1 MSEASPGTSLGGDQL
16 RGMLAAGYG
25 VLAENAEAVNA
36 LNVFPV
42 PDGDTGTNMVLTLRT
57 VLERAE
63 AVPDASIDAVGEA
76 VARGALLGARG
87 NSGVI
92 LSQFLRALCRALHG
106 CEAADA
112 ATLASGFREGSA
124 AAYQAVSKPVEGTM
138 LTVIRATSEAMDVAC
153 AGGEADMSR
162 LLRAGLEGCRDAVAR
177 TPDQL
182 PVLKHAGVVDAGGQG
197 FALLLEGA
205 VRFLSGEG
213 TGDIRLAISDVL
225 GRVQERFLEAA
236 DALEYGYCTQFLVEG
251 EGLDPDDLRE
261 RVSAIADSAVIIGD
275 ASMVRV
281 HAHTLDPDALM
292 ELGRSVGTVSEA
304 RAESIDEQ
312 HVEFQAAHRAARTRA
327 AVGVVAVS
335 LGAGLN
341 AVFRD
346 LGVGALVSGGQTMN
360 PSVQDLLD
368 AVEALPARAA
378 LLLPNNPNVV
388 GTAWQAAE
396 MADKPV
402 FVVPTRSIPQGV
414 SAALAFSPEAA
425 PEEGQAA
432 MSRAAGGV
440 RSGEVV
446 TAVRDATVDGA
457 PVREGQIMGLLDD
470 ALAAVA
476 DSPEEALLGLVRT
489 AAPGPGALVTLYR
502 GADTAEEGAEA
513 AAERLRGSHPEVEV
527 EVVSGGQPHY
537 HYLVAIE

>member
-1 MSEASPGTSLGGDQL
+1 MSEAPTGTTLDGDQL
-16 RGMLAAGYG
+16 RGMIAAGCG
-25 VLAENAEAVNA
+25 VLSENAEAVNA

-42 PDGDTGTNMVLTLRT
+42 PDGDTGTNMILTLRT
-57 VLERAE
+57 VLERAD
-63 AVPDASIDAVGEA
+63 AAPDASIDAVGEA

-92 LSQFLRALCRALHG
+92 LSQFLRAFCRALHG

-112 ATLASGFREGSA
+112 ATLARGFREGSA
-124 AAYQAVSKPVEGTM
+124 AAYQAVSKPVEGTL
-138 LTVIRATSEAMDVAC
+138 LTVTRATSEAIDAAC
-153 AGGEADMSR
+153 ARGEADVAR
-162 LLRAGLEGCRDAVAR
+162 LLEAGLEGCLDAVAR

-182 PVLKHAGVVDAGGQG
+182 PVLKQAGVVDAGGQG

-205 VRFLSGEG
+205 VRFLRGEG
-213 TGDIRLAISDVL
+213 TGDIRLPVSDVL
-225 GRVQERFLEAA
+225 GRVQERFLEET

-261 RVSAIADSAVIIGD
+261 RVSAIADSAVVIGD
-275 ASMVRV
+275 AGMVRV

-292 ELGRSVGTVSEA
+292 DLGRSVGAVSEA
-304 RAESIDEQ
+304 HAESIDEQ

-335 LGAGLN
+335 LGAGLD

-346 LGVGALVSGGQTMN
+346 LGVGVVVPGGQTMN

-388 GTAWQAAE
+388 ATARQAAE
-396 MADKPV
+396 LAEKPV

-414 SAALAFSPEAA
+414 SAVLAFSPDGA
-425 PEEGQAA
+425 PEDCQAA
-432 MSRAAGGV
+432 MTRATDGV

-446 TAVRDATVDGA
+446 AAVRDADVDGA
-457 PVREGQIMGLLDD
+457 PVREGKIMGLLDD

-476 DSPEEALLGLVRT
+476 DSPEEALAGLVRA
-489 AAPGPGALVTLYR
+489 AAPGPGDLVTLYR
-502 GADTAEEGAEA
+502 GADTTEEEAER
-513 AAERLRGSHPEVEV
+513 AAERLRAAHPDVEL
-527 EVVSGGQPHY
+527 EVVTGGQPHY
-537 HYLVAIE
+537 CYLVAIE